1 MVKSTPGVAGWV
13 ASAIALAVAAVVLAM
28 YSQLEERTIEESL
41 KQNESIASLTDRL
54 GARTSELE
62 KLRESL
68 DAADRLVAAQ
78 QLKIADLELPESPV
92 ESAVEDEENDHSPDK
107 RQGVARAQM
116 AIVADMMYGAY
127 YDENGLSPDVRSKV
141 RKLTADSLSEIQRLE
156 MEAFKDGDKTAA
168 EVKREHDGLENQMIA
183 DLRNI
188 LDEEQMEA
196 WEIYHEE
203 SAQFLYENL
212 IDGHL
217 RMLAPGLSDA
227 NHDAATVVFAEKIG
241 AALKDFE
248 SSSEIYSLSNYNRAQ
263 SRGLNEALIEL
274 SELFQEDQYTHAERF
289 VVQSEELFKA
299 MEGSGA
305 E

>member
-78 QLKIADLELPESPV
+78 QLKIAGLELPEPP
-92 ESAVEDEENDHSPDK
+92 VEDEENDHNPDK
-107 RQGVARAQM
+107 GQGVARAQM
-116 AIVADMMYGAY
+116 AIVADLLYGAY
-127 YDENGLSPDVRSKV
+127 YDENGLSPALRSKV
-141 RKLTADSLSEIQRLE
+141 RKLTTDSLSEIQRLE

-203 SAQFLYENL
+203 SARFLYENL
-212 IDGHL
+212 MDGHL

-274 SELFQEDQYTHAERF
+274 SELFPEDQYTHAERF
-289 VVQSEELFKA
+289 VVQSEEFFNA
-299 MEGSGA
+299 MEGRGA
-305 E
+305 K

>member
-1 MVKSTPGVAGWV
+1 MVKSTSRVAGWV
-13 ASAIALAVAAVVLAM
+13 ISAIALAVATIVLTM
-28 YSQLEERTIEESL
+28 YSQLEERTMEESL
-41 KQNESIASLTDRL
+41 EHNESIASLTDRL
-54 GARTSELE
+54 EARTSELE

-92 ESAVEDEENDHSPDK
+92 EDEENDHNPDK
-107 RQGVARAQM
+107 GQGVARAQM
-116 AIVADMMYGAY
+116 AIVADMLYGAY
-127 YDENGLSPDVRSKV
+127 YDENGLSPALRSKV

-168 EVKREHDGLENQMIA
+168 EVKREHDGLENQMIS

-203 SAQFLYENL
+203 SARFLYENL
-212 IDGHL
+212 MDGHL

-274 SELFQEDQYTHAERF
+274 SELFPEDQYTHAERF
-289 VVQSEELFKA
+289 VVQSEEFFNA
-299 MEGSGA
+299 MEGRGA
-305 E
+305 K